1 MKVICISNKGWE
13 RLPLTIGKMYDV
25 IDKMMLVTTA
35 LNVPF
40 SPSRYDDS
48 SGPFYKIKCD
58 TGEERHFDP
67 YNFRELTLNEKRDLK
82 LGEILK

>member
-1 MKVICISNKGWE
+1 MKVICVRNKGWE
-13 RLPLTIGKMYDV
+13 RLPLTIDKMYDV
-25 IDKMMLVTTA
+25 IDKM
-35 LNVPF
+35 NVPF

-58 TGEERHFDP
+58 TGEERHFES
-67 YNFRELTLNEKRDLK
+67 YNFRELTLNENRDLK